1 MGAAQESHGFVYRE
15 RLERVLKRPHPLQP
29 PQNLRNQ
36 VEVDKR
42 LIKRH
47 LVGACQR
54 GRSNKDTTED
64 PGAQMNR
71 PI

>member
-1 MGAAQESHGFVYRE
+1 
-15 RLERVLKRPHPLQP
+15 LQP

-42 LIKRH
+42 PIKRH

-54 GRSNKDTTED
+54 GGRSNKDTAED
-64 PGAQMNR
+64 PGRANE
-71 PI
+71 